1 MKNKMTISTG
11 LFLASLL
18 ICVGCA
24 HKKPATEQPMDAG
37 SVSGTTS
44 APAPMDVATNPNLG
58 ASSSGRS
65 R

>member
-1 MKNKMTISTG
+1 MKNKMTIGAG
-11 LFLASLL
+11 LFLASLF

-24 HKKPATEQPMDAG
+24 HKRPAIEQPTENG

-44 APAPMDVATNPNLG
+44 AVAPTSVATNPNLG